1 MDTNI
6 VIEKDGEGYLARV
19 EGHDNL
25 FAFAYSER
33 EAILEL
39 KNVVEMILDF
49 HIEQVNN
56 ERLIRNKIVSVIDK
70 HAVQVQGN

>member
-1 MDTNI
+1 MQSNV

-49 HIEQVNN
+49 HIEQVND
-56 ERLIRNKIVSVIDK
+56 ERLIRNEIVSVIENY
-70 HAVQVQGN
+70 AVQV

>member
-1 MDTNI
+1 MQNNV

-49 HIEQVNN
+49 HMEQVNN
-56 ERLIRNKIVSVIDK
+56 ERLIRNEIIAVIDK
-70 HAVQVQGN
+70 HAVQV

>member
-49 HIEQVNN
+49 HIEQVND
-56 ERLIRNKIVSVIDK
+56 ERLIRNEIVSVIDSY
-70 HAVQVQGN
+70 AV

>member
-1 MDTNI
+1 MQNNV

-49 HIEQVNN
+49 HIEQVND
-56 ERLIRNKIVSVIDK
+56 ERLIRNEIVSVIENY
-70 HAVQVQGN
+70 AVQV

>member
-1 MDTNI
+1 MQSNV
-6 VIEKDGEGYLARV
+6 VIEKDGEGYLTRV

-33 EAILEL
+33 EVILEL

-49 HIEQVNN
+49 HTEQVND
-56 ERLIRNKIVSVIDK
+56 ERLIRNEIVSVIE
-70 HAVQVQGN
+70 HYAV

>member
-1 MDTNI
+1 MQNNI

-49 HIEQVNN
+49 HMEQVNN
-56 ERLIRNKIVSVIDK
+56 ERLIRNEIVSVIDK
-70 HAVQVQGN
+70 HAVQV

>member
-1 MDTNI
+1 MQSNV

-49 HIEQVNN
+49 HMEQVNN
-56 ERLIRNKIVSVIDK
+56 ERLIRNEIVSVIEK
-70 HAVQVQGN
+70 HAVQV

>member
-1 MDTNI
+1 MQSNV

-25 FAFAYSER
+25 FAFAYFER

-49 HIEQVNN
+49 HIEQVNDIPHI
-56 ERLIRNKIVSVIDK
+56 LD
-70 HAVQVQGN
+70 H

>member
-1 MDTNI
+1 MQNNV

-49 HIEQVNN
+49 HIEQVND
-56 ERLIRNKIVSVIDK
+56 ERLIRNEIVSVIENY
-70 HAVQVQGN
+70 AV

>member
-1 MDTNI
+1 MQSNV
-6 VIEKDGEGYLARV
+6 VIEKDGKGYLARV

-49 HIEQVNN
+49 HIEQVND
-56 ERLIRNKIVSVIDK
+56 ERLIRNEIVSVIENY
-70 HAVQVQGN
+70 AVQV

>member
-1 MDTNI
+1 MQNNV

-39 KNVVEMILDF
+39 RKV
-49 HIEQVNN
+49 
-56 ERLIRNKIVSVIDK
+56 
-70 HAVQVQGN
+70 

>member
-25 FAFAYSER
+25 FAFAYSEH

-49 HIEQVNN
+49 HMEQVND
-56 ERLIRNKIVSVIDK
+56 ERLIRNEIVSVIDSY
-70 HAVQVQGN
+70 AV